1 MFLRIG
7 IMLICALFL
16 GACQPKPGAPSNPG
30 MVQRDLPAINQE
42 GKLRALVAYSATSYF
57 LYRGQPMG
65 YEYELL
71 ERLAEELG
79 LVLEIKVASDLDDM
93 LEELN
98 TGQVDLVAHGL
109 AVTSERKNK
118 VAFTDYL
125 YLTKQVL
132 VQKKPKNWREL
143 TYEEIG
149 NSLVQDP
156 VHLIGDTVSVR
167 RNSSY
172 LERLEHLS
180 REIGGEIV
188 IDTLTGNLST
198 DEIIRMVEDEKI
210 KYTVADRNLARINAS
225 YFPSLDVS
233 VPVSFSQRIA
243 WAVRPGS
250 LALLGAVNSWLDKE
264 KKGPDYY
271 VIYNKYFKNQT
282 TFRKRAQ
289 SDYYSLNKSG
299 ISEFDHLIKRY
310 ATSLGWDWR
319 LLASLVYQESK
330 FDPDAESWTGA
341 RGLMQ
346 MLPST
351 AEELGVENLEDP
363 EAVLAGGTRYLKQ
376 IYNQFGQ
383 VPDSIQRVKLT
394 IASYNCGYEHVR
406 DAQSLALLRG
416 LDAHCWDNNVDQMIL
431 ALSYPKNY
439 NLEVVSHGYVRG
451 MEPFN
456 YVNQI
461 FDRFAQYASIIN

>member
-1 MFLRIG
+1 MLFCAFLIG
-7 IMLICALFL
+7 T
-16 GACQPKPGAPSNPG
+16 CQPKPNVPAKQATE
-30 MVQRDLPAINQE
+30 QRDLPEIKQE
-42 GKLRALVAYSATSYF
+42 GKLRALIAYSATSYF
-57 LYRGQPMG
+57 LYRGRPMG

-71 ERLAEELG
+71 ERLANGLG
-79 LVLEIKVASDLDDM
+79 LELELKVASDLDNM
-93 LEELN
+93 LEEL
-98 TGQVDLVAHGL
+98 TSGKVDLVAHGL
-109 AVTSERKNK
+109 AITSERKSR
-118 VAFTDYL
+118 VAFSDYL

-132 VQKKPKNWREL
+132 VQKKPENWRQL
-143 TYEEIG
+143 TFEEIG
-149 NSLVQDP
+149 NSLIQDP
-156 VHLIGDTVSVR
+156 VQLIGDTVSVR
-167 RNSSY
+167 KNSSY
-172 LERLEHLS
+172 LERLGNLS
-180 REIGGEIV
+180 REIGGDIV

-198 DEIIRMVEDEKI
+198 DEIIRMVEEEKI

-250 LALLGAVNSWLDKE
+250 VALLDAINNWLEQE
-264 KKGPDYY
+264 KKGVDYY

-282 TFRKRAQ
+282 TFKKRAQ

-299 ISEFDHLIKRY
+299 ISKYDQLIKRY
-310 ATSLGWDWR
+310 ANSLGWDWR
-319 LLASLVYQESK
+319 LLASLIYQESK
-330 FDPDAESWTGA
+330 FDPEAESWTGA

-351 AEELGVENLEDP
+351 AEELGVENLDDP

-376 IYNQFGQ
+376 IYRQFGQ

-394 IASYNCGYEHVR
+394 LASYNCGYEHVR
-406 DAQSLALLRG
+406 DAQHLAVLRG
-416 LDAHCWDNNVDQMIL
+416 LDAQCWDNNVDQMIL
-431 ALSYPKNY
+431 SLSYPKNY

-451 MEPFN
+451 LEPFN

-461 FDRFAQYASIIN
+461 FDRYAKYESVIE